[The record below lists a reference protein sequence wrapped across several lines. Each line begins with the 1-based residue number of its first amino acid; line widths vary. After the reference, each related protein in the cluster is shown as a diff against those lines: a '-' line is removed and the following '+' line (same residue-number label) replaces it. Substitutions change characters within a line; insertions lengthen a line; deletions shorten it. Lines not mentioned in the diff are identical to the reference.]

1 MTGKNR
7 IMIYGPKGDGA
18 YVVEFRT
25 ADGDVLS
32 ISIPRTRGPSN
43 GHRKVAVVVFGG
55 KFPTPWGCSPA
66 NSPTDLSAA
75 VGPKNGP
82 PMPEQA
88 ALTPRS
94 IDHGL
99 ASKLVPRACR

>member
-32 ISIPRTRGPSN
+32 ISIPRTRGPCDSVLP
-43 GHRKVAVVVFGG
+43 GADALRAVRAGRISG
-55 KFPTPWGCSPA
+55 
-66 NSPTDLSAA
+66 
-75 VGPKNGP
+75 
-82 PMPEQA
+82 
-88 ALTPRS
+88 
-94 IDHGL
+94 GL
-99 ASKLVPRACR
+99 ADPVVRRLAYHCPAGPRAAAYARHHPRPQTRRPGIAAS